1 MTFADSGTGKSAQGI
16 VSINDGK
23 VYIFES
29 GPLFGDWNPIR
40 IVRTVDIATTLRSLP
55 NMFYIVST
63 FEVINDLNL
72 TSPKLKYSGFFSN
85 L

>member
-16 VSINDGK
+16 VSIKDGK

-29 GPLFGDWNPIR
+29 GPLFGEWNPIR
-40 IVRTVDIATTLRSLP
+40 IVRTVDIAAPLRTLP
-55 NMFYIVST
+55 NMYFTIST